1 MYAAGEAGLK
11 KELTEAERI
20 YLCGTVPSTDDIQ
33 PPSPF
38 EPGWPRVALF
48 FVFGARRGHASADAI

>member
-20 YLCGTVPSTDDIQ
+20 YLCGTVPSADDIQ
-33 PPSPF
+33 PPFPF
-38 EPGWPRVALF
+38 
-48 FVFGARRGHASADAI
+48 